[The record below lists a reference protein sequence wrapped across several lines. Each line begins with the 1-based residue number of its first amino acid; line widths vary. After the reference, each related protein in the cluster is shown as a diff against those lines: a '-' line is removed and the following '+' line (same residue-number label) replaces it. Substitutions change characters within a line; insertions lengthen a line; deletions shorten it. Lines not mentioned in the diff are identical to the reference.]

1 MSDTPSSETAAP
13 IEDVAPAES
22 VAAAPEAGAPVPAV
36 AVSLSAVPYGAT
48 TLQSVTTVPASMYAA
63 VAPQPPAAPV
73 RPENGSLHDIIA
85 WLEAKVAWLESKF

>member
-36 AVSLSAVPYGAT
+36 SGPYDNIVVTGNITTVLGAFVQPTAVPPF
-48 TLQSVTTVPASMYAA
+48 L
-63 VAPQPPAAPV
+63 AAPV
-73 RPENGSLHDIIA
+73 RPENGSLHDILA
-85 WLEAKVAWLESKF
+85 WLEAKVAWLDSKF